1 MKLFESNISIVDF
14 YKINKEN
21 FSEEFIILDSANK
34 SKLSNYSYI
43 CAYFNNKIT
52 LKDNLV
58 KFNNQIIE
66 ENIFYKAREILEIN
80 NNKKYKYPFYNGGL
94 IGIISYDYN
103 KYIEKLPNIAKDDLG
118 IEDIYFVMPNLIIVK
133 DEKTNEF
140 YELNYSDKRFK
151 WNNTINFKNNI
162 EIIEEDVEWEDIK
175 NFIPNM
181 SKEQFEKIVEKAKYY
196 IKEGDVFQVNL
207 SQRFMTEFP
216 DEDSFYLY
224 EILRKI
230 NPSPFASFINLKE
243 FRLISQSPERLVK
256 LENNKIETRP
266 IAGTRRIKKDNKI
279 DNINFEKELKIDE
292 KELAEHVMLV
302 DLERNDIGKI
312 SKIGTVKVNEF
323 MVIEKYSHVMHIV
336 SNIIGELDKKY
347 DGFDVINAMF
357 PGGTITGA
365 PKIRTMEIIE
375 ELEPTKRGFY
385 TGSMG
390 FIDFNGNIDFNI
402 IIRSFI
408 QKENKVYFQVGAGI
422 VYDSDPKKEYK
433 ETINKARAM
442 ILAYKNYINNKK
454 GKI

>member
-1 MKLFESNISIVDF
+1 MKLFESNISIIDF
-14 YKINKEN
+14 YKLNKEN

-34 SKLSNYSYI
+34 SNLSNYSYI

-52 LKDNLV
+52 LKNNIV
-58 KFNNQIIE
+58 KFNNEIKKEHI
-66 ENIFYKAREILEIN
+66 NIAREILN
-80 NNKKYKYPFYNGGL
+80 KNNKKKYNYPFFNGGL
-94 IGIISYDYN
+94 IGVVSYDYN
-103 KYIEKLPNIAKDDLG
+103 RYIEKLPNLSNDDLG
-118 IEDIYFVMPNLIIVK
+118 IEDIYFVMPDLIIVK
-133 DEKTNEF
+133 NEKTNEF
-140 YELNYSDKRFK
+140 YELNYLDEKFK
-151 WNNTINFKNNI
+151 WNKEIKIEDKI
-162 EIIEEDVEWEDIK
+162 EISEEDIDWKDIEK
-175 NFIPNM
+175 FIPNM
-181 SKEQFEKIVEKAKYY
+181 PKEQFEKIVEKAKYY

-207 SQRFMTEFP
+207 SQRFMTDIP
-216 DEDSFYLY
+216 DKDCFYLY

-230 NPSPFASFINLKE
+230 NPSPFASFVNLKE

-266 IAGTRRIKKDNKI
+266 IAGTRRIKKDNQL
-279 DNINFEKELKIDE
+279 DNINFEKELKVDE

-312 SKIGTVKVNEF
+312 SKIGTVKVDEF

-336 SNIIGELDKKY
+336 SNIIGELDEKY

-375 ELEPTKRGFY
+375 ELEPTKRALY
-385 TGSMG
+385 TGSIG
-390 FIDFNGNIDFNI
+390 YIDFNGNIDFNI

-408 QKENKVYFQVGAGI
+408 QKNNKAYFQVGAGI
-422 VYDSDPKKEYK
+422 VYDSNPEREYK

>member
-1 MKLFESNISIVDF
+1 VKLFESNISIIDF
-14 YKINKEN
+14 YKLNKEN

-34 SKLSNYSYI
+34 SNLSNYSYI

-52 LKDNLV
+52 LKNNIV
-58 KFNNQIIE
+58 KFNNEIKKEHI
-66 ENIFYKAREILEIN
+66 NIAREILN
-80 NNKKYKYPFYNGGL
+80 KNNKKKYNYPFFNGGL
-94 IGIISYDYN
+94 IGVVSYDYN
-103 KYIEKLPNIAKDDLG
+103 RYIEKLPNLSNDDLG
-118 IEDIYFVMPNLIIVK
+118 IEDIYFVMPDLIIVK
-133 DEKTNEF
+133 NEKTNEF
-140 YELNYSDKRFK
+140 YELNYLDEKFK
-151 WNNTINFKNNI
+151 WNKEIKIEDKI
-162 EIIEEDVEWEDIK
+162 EISEEDIDWKDIEK
-175 NFIPNM
+175 FIPNM
-181 SKEQFEKIVEKAKYY
+181 PKEQFEKIVEKAKYY

-207 SQRFMTEFP
+207 SQRFMTDIP
-216 DEDSFYLY
+216 DKDCFYLY

-230 NPSPFASFINLKE
+230 NPSPFASFVNLKE

-266 IAGTRRIKKDNKI
+266 IAGTRRIKKDNQL
-279 DNINFEKELKIDE
+279 DNINFEKELKVDE

-312 SKIGTVKVNEF
+312 SKIGTVKVDEF

-336 SNIIGELDKKY
+336 SNIIGELDEKY

-375 ELEPTKRGFY
+375 ELEPTKRALY
-385 TGSMG
+385 TGSIG
-390 FIDFNGNIDFNI
+390 YIDFNGNIDFNI

-408 QKENKVYFQVGAGI
+408 QKNNKAYFQVGAGI
-422 VYDSDPKKEYK
+422 VYDSNPEREYK